1 MQLDRALHFYKSKSF
16 FMTCHQSFIS
26 DSEFSFN
33 RSPDLLKMLCHIKG
47 MIDGT
52 LDCEDSRTGA
62 GIYSTPASVP

>member
-1 MQLDRALHFYKSKSF
+1 
-16 FMTCHQSFIS
+16 MTCQQSFIS

-47 MIDGT
+47 MIEGT
-52 LDCEDSRTGA
+52 LDSEDSRIGA